1 MKILALEASAAA
13 ASCALLEDDRLLG
26 ENFLNLPQTHS
37 QTLMPMAQ
45 RLLETAGVSARE
57 MDLIAVSAGPGSFT
71 GLRIAMAAA
80 KGMAFPGDTP
90 CAGVSTL
97 EALAYNLPALE
108 GAVLPAMDARCGQVY
123 AAMFDLAEGRP
134 RRLIAD
140 SALAVRDLEP
150 WLQNLT
156 KPVFLVG
163 DGAQLC
169 YNILLKDYPFL
180 KLAPAHLRFQRAASV
195 GLLALR
201 EARAGRTVSAR
212 ELVPSYLRLPQAERE
227 LLQKQAKQQ
236 KK

>member
-134 RRLIAD
+134 RRVIAG
-140 SALAVRDLEP
+140 SALAVGGSGSAPHAISPNAEPAALEP
-150 WLQNLT
+150 CSSPRL
-156 KPVFLVG
+156 KPPSCTWG
-163 DGAQLC
+163 Q
-169 YNILLKDYPFL
+169 K
-180 KLAPAHLRFQRAASV
+180 
-195 GLLALR
+195 GLWRPRVDIGSNSPSRGFGRESIQTLALGVGNHR
-201 EARAGRTVSAR
+201 PPAV
-212 ELVPSYLRLPQAERE
+212 
-227 LLQKQAKQQ
+227 
-236 KK
+236 